1 MTLQTFNGFGFQID
15 QKKHTMN
22 TIIRETKKIMNSEY
36 LKTLIT
42 KNGNTQV
49 AERQYIDT
57 FKTILDSLKFTY
69 TEAPS
74 QSSKD
79 FRNINNI
86 GLNIEMKKT
95 DSFNIMCNDTCPNKD
110 IEYIILFT
118 GKEYKR
124 QNKTNI
130 EPQVICINGD
140 SIVKSCPWLDEFKE
154 DLEFVKNKWCRGE
167 NKKML
172 EGFLRTYIRPTYQ
185 FDIRTLIVTQ

>member
-57 FKTILDSLKFTY
+57 FKTILDSLKYTY